1 MQSNLSFTFS
11 DFLASPPGQYV
22 LRWEQTH
29 LDRAVADIFG
39 YHAVQLG
46 MPEID
51 TLAENRMPLR
61 LLVSEGV
68 SDRVVENASQPGD
81 GSPQGAGSPHADRS
95 PQGDRLPEGD
105 GSPQGAGS
113 PHADRSLH
121 ADRLPQGD
129 RSPQG
134 DASGPRSVRRVAV
147 ITRFEELPFA
157 TQSIDLVVM
166 PHILEFAQE
175 PHQVL
180 REVDRVLLPE
190 GQVIITGFNPASLWG
205 LRQALSRT
213 GAGRPYLPRDGQF
226 ISLPR
231 IKDWLKLLSFETNR
245 GRFGCYAPWAG
256 SERWLARWS
265 FMEKAGDRWWP
276 VFGSV
281 YLLSAVKRVRGMR
294 VIGPVR
300 RRKEERRVALAP
312 ATTPRTPVAFTV
324 RVEGGDDAA
333 NDTARDAAHG

>member
-1 MQSNLSFTFS
+1 MQSNLTFS
-11 DFLASPPGQYV
+11 EFLASPPGRYV
-22 LRWEQTH
+22 LQWEQAY
-29 LDRAVADIFG
+29 LDRTVADIFG

-46 MPEID
+46 VPEID
-51 TLAENRMPLR
+51 TLSENRMPLR
-61 LLVSEGV
+61 LCV
-68 SDRVVENASQPGD
+68 SDRLIDESAVAQS
-81 GSPQGAGSPHADRS
+81 S
-95 PQGDRLPEGD
+95 
-105 GSPQGAGS
+105 
-113 PHADRSLH
+113 
-121 ADRLPQGD
+121 
-129 RSPQG
+129 
-134 DASGPRSVRRVAV
+134 SGPMGERRVAV

-180 REVDRVLLPE
+180 REVDRVLVPE
-190 GQVIITGFNPASLWG
+190 GHVIITGFNPASLWG
-205 LRQALSRT
+205 LRQALVRA
-213 GAGRPYLPRDGQF
+213 GAGAYLPRDGQF

-265 FMEKAGDRWWP
+265 FLEKAGDRWWP

-294 VIGPVR
+294 LIGPAWK
-300 RRKEERRVALAP
+300 RKEERRVALAP
-312 ATTPRTPVAFTV
+312 AATPRTPVAFSVQIV
-324 RVEGGDDAA
+324 RPDDAA
-333 NDTARDAAHG
+333 NDAAGDAAHG

>member
-1 MQSNLSFTFS
+1 MQSSLSFS
-11 DFLASPPGQYV
+11 EFLASPPGRYV
-22 LRWEQTH
+22 LRWEQAC

-46 MPEID
+46 LPEID
-51 TLAENRMPLR
+51 TLSENRMPLR
-61 LLVSEGV
+61 LCV
-68 SDRVVENASQPGD
+68 SDRLVDESTPPGTD
-81 GSPQGAGSPHADRS
+81 SFPPNR
-95 PQGDRLPEGD
+95 
-105 GSPQGAGS
+105 
-113 PHADRSLH
+113 
-121 ADRLPQGD
+121 
-129 RSPQG
+129 
-134 DASGPRSVRRVAV
+134 RRVAV

-180 REVDRVLLPE
+180 REVDRVLVPE

-205 LRQALSRT
+205 FRQMMARA
-213 GAGRPYLPRDGQF
+213 GASPYLPREGQF

-231 IKDWLKLLSFETNR
+231 IKDWLKLLSFEANR

-256 SERWLARWS
+256 SEAWLSRWS

-281 YLLSAVKRVRGMR
+281 YLLHAIKRVRGMR
-294 VIGPVR
+294 MIGPAWKR
-300 RRKEERRVALAP
+300 REERRVALAP
-312 ATTPRTPVAFTV
+312 ATNQRTPVAFTV
-324 RVEGGDDAA
+324 RVEQHDDAA